1 MAVLETLASKALI
14 TLTNTI
20 TKKFADVG
28 WTKIAEEIGASF
40 NDESIRSYC
49 AACNEY
55 INIRT
60 LYSSQCDVFIDD
72 VYVPLFMS
80 PMSDPKQKFEITNLS
95 FYSEGITSI
104 IGKAGQGKSTFLR
117 KMLIN
122 EFKDGKFLP
131 VFFELKY
138 FNEGQDLI
146 DLIVCW
152 FSRHNVNTNKK
163 GIERLFKSG
172 YIKLFLDGFDEM
184 PPSVREDALG
194 KIKDFSRLYPK
205 TTIIVTTR
213 PDTIITTEPFI
224 NNYQVLD
231 LEVEHIRQLFDNISG
246 GDSESVKEAMEQ
258 IENNPNI
265 QKVASTPILAIL
277 LFLTF
282 KAWSKIPDNLSD
294 FYKKIFLTLLTH
306 HDSLKPGKKINR
318 GIDIPLNDFQIEE
331 AFSNFSFLS
340 FSEEI
345 YEFTNKKARQIAE
358 QALDEAC
365 YENVEPT
372 KLINVIKQ
380 CTGILCNN
388 GYDKIVY
395 SHKSLQEYFTSV
407 YIARQDIEDKIS
419 FYRECQTGDD
429 ESKYKE
435 VLAFLSG
442 IDTKEYTK
450 HYHTPCFNKIFS
462 PKDIRNLTEDE
473 WLNGAYDIIKGI
485 RLSFTQEF
493 LDNPEK
499 GIAVSKILKRE
510 NSNIFELKIFHPI
523 LMSIVGT
530 KLSKNYIERNNKQL
544 QIEINKLDSEN
555 KANGVSI
562 PLLTIINNLPHE
574 LKNDFEEILMELMKR
589 TFIKEHEALIEFSL
603 KKERPS
609 LLKTAFSKNKK
620 PSNILV

>member
-1 MAVLETLASKALI
+1 MNMPVLETLASKALL
-14 TLTNTI
+14 TLTTSI
-20 TKKFADVG
+20 VKKFTDFG
-28 WTKIAEEIGASF
+28 WTKIADEISASF
-40 NDESIRSYC
+40 DENSIRNYC
-49 AACNEY
+49 NACEEY

-80 PMSDPKQKFEITNLS
+80 PMNDPEQKFEITNLN

-104 IGKAGQGKSTFLR
+104 IGRAGQGKSTFLR

-122 EFKDGKFLP
+122 EFKNGRYLP

-138 FNEGQDLI
+138 FGEGQLLI
-146 DLIVCW
+146 DLIVDW
-152 FSRHNVNTNKK
+152 FGRHNVSTNKK

-184 PPSVREDALG
+184 PPSIREEALG

-213 PDTIITTEPFI
+213 PDTIITTEPFVS
-224 NNYQVLD
+224 NYQVLD
-231 LEVEHIRQLFDNISG
+231 LEVEHIRLLFENISCHDL
-246 GDSESVKEAMEQ
+246 DSVSEAMAQ

-265 QKVASTPILAIL
+265 KKVAATPILAIL

-294 FYKKIFLTLLTH
+294 FYKKVFLTLLTH
-306 HDSLKPGKKINR
+306 HDSLKPGKKIDR

-331 AFSNFSFLS
+331 VFSNFSFLS
-340 FSEEI
+340 FSEEM
-345 YEFTNKKARQIAE
+345 YDFTHEEASKFAE
-358 QALDEAC
+358 IALDEAC
-365 YENVEPT
+365 YDNVEPT
-372 KLINVIKQ
+372 KLINIIKQ

-407 YIARQDIEDKIS
+407 YIARQDLDDKAI
-419 FYRECQTGDD
+419 FYKECHRGD
-429 ESKYKE
+429 EETKYKE

-450 HYHTPCFNKIFS
+450 YYHIPCFNSIFD
-462 PKDIRNLTEDE
+462 PKDIKNVTRKE
-473 WLNGAYDIIKGI
+473 WIKGAYKVMEGVH
-485 RLSFTQEF
+485 LSFTQDI
-493 LDNPEK
+493 LDHPSV
-499 GIAVSKILKRE
+499 GLAVGKAIDKKA
-510 NSNIFELKIFHPI
+510 SNIYELKIFHPI
-523 LMSIVGT
+523 VMSVFATNSSKMYVENNHETLVQEIDKLDKGDGVIVPLIEVLDVLPNNHRLDFEKILIEIMNRSIV
-530 KLSKNYIERNNKQL
+530 
-544 QIEINKLDSEN
+544 
-555 KANGVSI
+555 
-562 PLLTIINNLPHE
+562 
-574 LKNDFEEILMELMKR
+574 
-589 TFIKEHEALIEFSL
+589 KEHEALIDFCF

-609 LLKTAFSKNKK
+609 LLKTAFKRKK
-620 PSNILV
+620 DSESIIA